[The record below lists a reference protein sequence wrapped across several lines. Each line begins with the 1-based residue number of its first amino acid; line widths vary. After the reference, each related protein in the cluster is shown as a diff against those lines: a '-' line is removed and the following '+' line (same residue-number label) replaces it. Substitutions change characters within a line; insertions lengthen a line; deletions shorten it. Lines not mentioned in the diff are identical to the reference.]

1 MGCKS
6 KSYASSKC
14 SALMPSMPAAY
25 MSAEAFECSLY
36 FLCLNIG
43 IDPLSMMHCVDVL
56 VIFND
61 GTLLMGAVYG
71 GSKQDLKC
79 ICQLF
84 YRNVYACGFLDTI
97 GLPEGSWV

>member
-1 MGCKS
+1 MSGFDAV
-6 KSYASSKC
+6 YAC
-14 SALMPSMPAAY
+14 SFS
-25 MSAEAFECSLY
+25 SAEVFECSLY
-36 FLCLNIG
+36 FLCLIVG
-43 IDPLSMMHCVDVL
+43 IDPLSMMHCVDLL